1 MAEKKFVQ
9 DAKKKRPPLVLLIDP
24 DKEEVKTLRSYF
36 KKENF
41 RCVVAYDGI
50 RGVVHALNDKPDLI
64 ITELVV
70 PRLSGYDIIKRL
82 QHVSTRTK
90 NIPVIILTGKTMD
103 AESKKRLTDLEENVS
118 EFVPKPITRGSFMV
132 KIHRILKTGKAE
144 KKILESHEK
153 ERRNE

>member
-1 MAEKKFVQ
+1 MADKQYVQ

-24 DKEEVKTLRSYF
+24 DSEEVRLLKSYF

-50 RGVVHALNDKPDLI
+50 RGVVHALNDKPDMI

-82 QHVSTRTK
+82 QQVSTRTK
-90 NIPVIILTGKTMD
+90 NIPIIILTGKTMD
-103 AESKKRLTDLEENVS
+103 AESKKQLTDLEENVV
-118 EFVPKPITRGSFMV
+118 EFVPKPVTRGSFMV
-132 KIHRILKTGKAE
+132 KIHRILKTGKGE
-144 KKILESHEK
+144 KRILDSHEK